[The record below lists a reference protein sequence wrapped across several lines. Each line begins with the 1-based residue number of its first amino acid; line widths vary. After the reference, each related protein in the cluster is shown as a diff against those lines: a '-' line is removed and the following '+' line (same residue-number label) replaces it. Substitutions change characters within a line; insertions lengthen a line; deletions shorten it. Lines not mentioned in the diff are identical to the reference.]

1 MLDWQVL
8 LYHVPVMTSLSI
20 AMQFDLATCGF
31 PGGIHGH
38 VSIRDKRIVSR
49 KSDEQRRRIGWH
61 HAITLT
67 TEIRSCIGPDSAM
80 TGDRSH
86 EIRAAIRLVLSGR
99 ADGDDTT
106 RRVARDTDALRVD
119 TPCGSTLPDYSEGLF
134 SVHHRQRRMR
144 SPLLP
149 HLFLLLRNLF

>member
-1 MLDWQVL
+1 
-8 LYHVPVMTSLSI
+8 
-20 AMQFDLATCGF
+20 MQFDLVACGF

-38 VSIRDKRIVSR
+38 VSIRDKRIVSG

-86 EIRAAIRLVLSGR
+86 EIRATVGLVLIGL
-99 ADGDDTT
+99 ADGDYTT
-106 RRVARDTDALRVD
+106 RRVPPPPNAFRAD
-119 TPCGSTLPDYSEGLF
+119 PP
-134 SVHHRQRRMR
+134 SVN
-144 SPLLP
+144 P
-149 HLFLLLRNLF
+149 H